1 MTLDRATIDA
11 LPTVEAELS
20 YLVPMTERPRNYAY
34 EPPAGVPWSN
44 TSHEPRRLPI
54 HDARPIAAD
63 VSLDGEGFGIVRQ
76 RSAVRDFQD
85 DDEIR
90 RVYYPES
97 IELLKQATGADRVFI
112 FDHTVRRHIPGVADR
127 REAVRQPA
135 RFVHV
140 DHTAKSGPQRV
151 RDLIPEDAETL
162 LHGRVQVINLWR
174 PIIGPVQ
181 DAPLAVAAA
190 PSIAPQ
196 DLVPQDLVYENRV
209 GETYGVTY
217 SPTHRWFYFSEMRTD
232 EGLLLKCFDSK
243 TDGRARFAPHTSF
256 KNPNAPIDAPPRQ
269 SIEIRSLVFHRAA

>member
-1 MTLDRATIDA
+1 MTLERAMIDA

-20 YLVPMTERPRNYAY
+20 YLVPMTERPRNFAY

-112 FDHTVRRHIPGVADR
+112 FDHTVRRHIPGAADR
-127 REAVRQPA
+127 REAVAAARALRACRPHREIGAAAGSRSDSRGRRDAAARSRPGDQP
-135 RFVHV
+135 
-140 DHTAKSGPQRV
+140 
-151 RDLIPEDAETL
+151 
-162 LHGRVQVINLWR
+162 
-174 PIIGPVQ
+174 
-181 DAPLAVAAA
+181 VAA
-190 PSIAPQ
+190 
-196 DLVPQDLVYENRV
+196 D
-209 GETYGVTY
+209 
-217 SPTHRWFYFSEMRTD
+217 HRT
-232 EGLLLKCFDSK
+232 GA
-243 TDGRARFAPHTSF
+243 GRAAGGGRRP
-256 KNPNAPIDAPPRQ
+256 
-269 SIEIRSLVFHRAA
+269 